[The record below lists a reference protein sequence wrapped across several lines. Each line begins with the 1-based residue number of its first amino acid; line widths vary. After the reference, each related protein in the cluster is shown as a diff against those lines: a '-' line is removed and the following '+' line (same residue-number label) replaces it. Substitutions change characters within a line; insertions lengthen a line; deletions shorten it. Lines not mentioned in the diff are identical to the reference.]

1 MCVGE
6 SGADTVCMRAKS
18 NAVKAATLPR
28 IAPEWMEYS
37 LLLAFIGLAAAA
49 LFQSAGGFLK

>member
-1 MCVGE
+1 MGE
-6 SGADTVCMRAKS
+6 SGADTLCMRANS
-18 NAVKAATLPR
+18 NAVKVATLPR

-37 LLLAFIGLAAAA
+37 LLLAFIVLAATA